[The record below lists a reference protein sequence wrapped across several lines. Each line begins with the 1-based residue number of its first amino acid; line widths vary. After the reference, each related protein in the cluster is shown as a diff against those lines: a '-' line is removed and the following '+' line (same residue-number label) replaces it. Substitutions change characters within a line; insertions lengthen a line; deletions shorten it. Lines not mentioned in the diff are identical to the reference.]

1 MTASTTA
8 PLQQLRDWL
17 HRNAQ
22 SLQLDRSTVRSP
34 QPGVVTARTT
44 GGDLIRFEITIYPRG
59 VQ

>member
-1 MTASTTA
+1 MICNTQ

-17 HRNAQ
+17 HRNAAA
-22 SLQLDRSTVRSP
+22 LQLDRATVRSP

-44 GGDLIRFEITIYPRG
+44 CGDLIRYEVTIYPRG